1 MKLSRK
7 NKNLYNHSLKRP
19 ISNTHKNLNLLP
31 LFIQISKKGSQNS
44 KLKKGEISL
53 GKNKNLN
60 INNISNNNN
69 HNNNQVH
76 SNSSLY
82 INFFSPVHNPQ
93 FFQNKKNNSNIQSLI
108 NDSQKNNNM
117 VLTSVDNSSAI
128 GSKEKILSYNQNIN
142 LNIQSKNKG
151 NKRYPKTALNS
162 RKNSVDK
169 KQNNKSLLQK
179 CQKAYNK
186 NSVNINSN
194 RNRVFQN
201 SNVKTYSN
209 KNLLPK
215 KNNSRIK
222 FGESNFNNY
231 INNSKLQKNIVN
243 KKTHLQN
250 LTNFLYNPHNLNNKK
265 NISITHTAKIS
276 PAASFINTNS
286 KSLKSINIIKN
297 KSKIND
303 IIKNTHSGEKN
314 KNNFLDNNNENMTK
328 KKNSNNI
335 NYNSFNNFYNIL
347 NNNNPNPNTNNNN
360 YINSNIESILNNCQ
374 TTSCGAFY
382 NNYNININNLIN
394 NHIIYNNNINNFNN
408 NNSRKKLNLA
418 NLVNNKKI
426 NKIISQSQQEIMQIK
441 KNAKKHFTSNNSPNR
456 FFNYKIV
463 SSNKMKN
470 NQKNNNNK
478 NNFLFNY
485 NNNKNASTN
494 IKIFNALRNND
505 IKKNN
510 KKIKSKS
517 TEKLIMPIKSL
528 KNELNIDDIENNNNN
543 KIIRLNNSKLNSCD
557 KFNTRKSK
565 SSQKDSKINNIIQ
578 IEEEFYKK
586 NIYMEASL
594 NLTEYIKNFYK
605 KYKKYP
611 NTNLSFYKYGRLI
624 GQGAFGKVNLGLN
637 VLTGRVV
644 AIKSFN
650 KKNFDLKTDF
660 MKKITYETNLMKK
673 LNHKNITKILEMF
686 EDDKYI
692 LIIMEYINGGNLFSF
707 VKKRRKLSEKI
718 SKFLFKQIILGLQH
732 IHSHNIVHRD
742 VKLENILID
751 LNNTI
756 KICDFGIGR
765 VLSDPSDLLYD
776 QCGTPMYM
784 APEILFST
792 KEKGYKGF
800 PVDIWSAGIALYI
813 MLSGTLPFSVKK
825 EDSLMD
831 IENKNKKKNLA
842 LKQAIMYSQ
851 PKKIE
856 KISST
861 AKDLLHG
868 LLNKDPDKRL
878 TIEQILEHPW
888 LKEDENVLNNNK
900 YHLFTKAEMIMLS
913 KTYIDYR
920 KANMEDLQE
929 NFTISNLKREKD
941 VKTLK
946 NITAK
951 SFILTPYN
959 SIIEN
964 ENSMEEDIYNDYN
977 LEDINNSKINL
988 ENDLISFDN
997 KVKEYN
1003 MLYELNNNNEVD
1015 NGMLI
1020 NSKINT
1026 NTNSLIINDLNENS
1040 QVKTESVICF
1050 EEEGI
1055 INEDKKIVFEKNN
1068 ENNETKK
1075 VEKILEKIEKMGYDK
1090 NYVKECLENNILCNA
1105 TAAYFLL
1112 MNYDS
1117 II

>member
-1 MKLSRK
+1 
-7 NKNLYNHSLKRP
+7 
-19 ISNTHKNLNLLP
+19 
-31 LFIQISKKGSQNS
+31 
-44 KLKKGEISL
+44 
-53 GKNKNLN
+53 
-60 INNISNNNN
+60 
-69 HNNNQVH
+69 
-76 SNSSLY
+76 
-82 INFFSPVHNPQ
+82 
-93 FFQNKKNNSNIQSLI
+93 
-108 NDSQKNNNM
+108 
-117 VLTSVDNSSAI
+117 
-128 GSKEKILSYNQNIN
+128 
-142 LNIQSKNKG
+142 
-151 NKRYPKTALNS
+151 
-162 RKNSVDK
+162 
-169 KQNNKSLLQK
+169 
-179 CQKAYNK
+179 
-186 NSVNINSN
+186 
-194 RNRVFQN
+194 
-201 SNVKTYSN
+201 
-209 KNLLPK
+209 
-215 KNNSRIK
+215 
-222 FGESNFNNY
+222 
-231 INNSKLQKNIVN
+231 
-243 KKTHLQN
+243 
-250 LTNFLYNPHNLNNKK
+250 
-265 NISITHTAKIS
+265 
-276 PAASFINTNS
+276 
-286 KSLKSINIIKN
+286 
-297 KSKIND
+297 
-303 IIKNTHSGEKN
+303 
-314 KNNFLDNNNENMTK
+314 
-328 KKNSNNI
+328 
-335 NYNSFNNFYNIL
+335 
-347 NNNNPNPNTNNNN
+347 
-360 YINSNIESILNNCQ
+360 
-374 TTSCGAFY
+374 
-382 NNYNININNLIN
+382 
-394 NHIIYNNNINNFNN
+394 
-408 NNSRKKLNLA
+408 
-418 NLVNNKKI
+418 
-426 NKIISQSQQEIMQIK
+426 
-441 KNAKKHFTSNNSPNR
+441 
-456 FFNYKIV
+456 
-463 SSNKMKN
+463 
-470 NQKNNNNK
+470 
-478 NNFLFNY
+478 
-485 NNNKNASTN
+485 
-494 IKIFNALRNND
+494 
-505 IKKNN
+505 
-510 KKIKSKS
+510 
-517 TEKLIMPIKSL
+517 
-528 KNELNIDDIENNNNN
+528 
-543 KIIRLNNSKLNSCD
+543 
-557 KFNTRKSK
+557 
-565 SSQKDSKINNIIQ
+565 
-578 IEEEFYKK
+578 
-586 NIYMEASL
+586 
-594 NLTEYIKNFYK
+594 
-605 KYKKYP
+605 
-611 NTNLSFYKYGRLI
+611 
-624 GQGAFGKVNLGLN
+624 
-637 VLTGRVV
+637 
-644 AIKSFN
+644 
-650 KKNFDLKTDF
+650 
-660 MKKITYETNLMKK
+660 
-673 LNHKNITKILEMF
+673 MF

-964 ENSMEEDIYNDYN
+964 ENSMEDDIYNDYN